1 MPKAED
7 SLKEVGVVRLRKVQF
22 SESVEGM
29 TESNV
34 KNRVSVLRRPIP

>member
-1 MPKAED
+1 MPKAECL
-7 SLKEVGVVRLRKVQF
+7 LKEARVVRLRKVQF